1 MFLLRNIML
10 YFILSTSTV
19 VAARCLYSI
28 TIATTHYGR
37 FTTLIDATSP
47 PSDYL
52 IVRDNI
58 SDVLLH
64 YNLYKQNPKAN
75 AVYYN
80 NCGVQTLYKEY
91 EFNVCSSPWLVAC
104 CSRNVSKTLLIINC
118 SILYTM
124 YKSSINE

>member
-1 MFLLRNIML
+1 ML

-19 VAARCLYSI
+19 ATVQCLYSI

-37 FTTLIDATSP
+37 FITLIDATSP

-80 NCGVQTLYKEY
+80 CRVQTLYKEY

-104 CSRNVSKTLLIINC
+104 YSRNVSKTVLIINC
-118 SILYTM
+118 SIY
-124 YKSSINE
+124 YNV